1 MYKHQSAP
9 RQGIS
14 LHDCFVTR
22 IATDDQQ
29 ITLHFADG
37 FWVANPKD
45 LFRTS
50 ASIVTFTRGIVEDVL
65 CLDNKIISW
74 EELCQKLNA
83 GQWSVELINE
93 YYRPRQG
100 VLGGFLYDTTKRK
113 HTTTSIA
120 LWLAFE
126 DVCFYWN
133 EIREDR
139 QW

>member
-14 LHDCFVTR
+14 LHDCYINR
-22 IATDDQQ
+22 ITTEDQH
-29 ITLHFADG
+29 ITLHFPDG
-37 FWVANPKD
+37 FWVANPKKM
-45 LFRTS
+45 FRTS
-50 ASIVTFTRGIVEDVL
+50 ASIVTFTQAIVDDVFY
-65 CLDNKIISW
+65 NSNNISW
-74 EELCQKLNA
+74 ETLCERINT
-83 GQWSVELINE
+83 GQWSIELINE

-100 VLGGFLYDTTKRK
+100 VLGGFLDDEVWHKRSFA
-113 HTTTSIA
+113 SIA

-126 DVCFYWN
+126 DVRFCWN